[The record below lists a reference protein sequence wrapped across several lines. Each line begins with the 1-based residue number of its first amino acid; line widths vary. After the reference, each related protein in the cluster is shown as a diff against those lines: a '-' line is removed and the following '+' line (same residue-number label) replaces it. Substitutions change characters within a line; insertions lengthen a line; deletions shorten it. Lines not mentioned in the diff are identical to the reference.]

1 MPELATSGNAFDKRR
16 FSRRG
21 FLGAGIASG
30 FALAACASKPTAS
43 GAAGM
48 TAAIDA
54 AEAARPHSGR
64 TVTATLTPQPA
75 RIDLGGPIVSTLT
88 YGNTIPGPLIRATVG
103 DEIVVSV
110 TNRGQHVLQRSI
122 VNGFR
127 NPPLQH
133 LRGRHR
139 LGKQFLPQRTQAGNR
154 TGMPLLDANH
164 HQGRGAQER
173 IEREPKYCL
182 GPSNRA
188 QHHGVSQ
195 HRDCESD

>member
-64 TVTATLTPQPA
+64 TVTATLTPS
-75 RIDLGGPIVSTLT
+75 RRGSTW
-88 YGNTIPGPLIRATVG
+88 VG
-103 DEIVVSV
+103 
-110 TNRGQHVLQRSI
+110 RSSA
-122 VNGFR
+122 
-127 NPPLQH
+127 H
-133 LRGRHR
+133 
-139 LGKQFLPQRTQAGNR
+139 
-154 TGMPLLDANH
+154 
-164 HQGRGAQER
+164 
-173 IEREPKYCL
+173 
-182 GPSNRA
+182 
-188 QHHGVSQ
+188 
-195 HRDCESD
+195 

>member
-88 YGNTIPGPLIRATVG
+88 YGNTIPGPLIRAPSG
-103 DEIVVSV
+103 M
-110 TNRGQHVLQRSI
+110 
-122 VNGFR
+122 
-127 NPPLQH
+127 
-133 LRGRHR
+133 R
-139 LGKQFLPQRTQAGNR
+139 LSSR
-154 TGMPLLDANH
+154 
-164 HQGRGAQER
+164 
-173 IEREPKYCL
+173 
-182 GPSNRA
+182 
-188 QHHGVSQ
+188 
-195 HRDCESD
+195 

>member
-64 TVTATLTPQPA
+64 TVTATLTPS
-75 RIDLGGPIVSTLT
+75 RRGSTCGPIVSTLT

-103 DEIVVSV
+103 DDC
-110 TNRGQHVLQRSI
+110 
-122 VNGFR
+122 
-127 NPPLQH
+127 
-133 LRGRHR
+133 R
-139 LGKQFLPQRTQAGNR
+139 LGDQ
-154 TGMPLLDANH
+154 
-164 HQGRGAQER
+164 
-173 IEREPKYCL
+173 
-182 GPSNRA
+182 PS
-188 QHHGVSQ
+188 G
-195 HRDCESD
+195 